1 MTRFEWGLWGVS
13 VAAVVASFLV
23 FSNDYLTLAA
33 SVTGVTSLIYAAK
46 GNVLGPALMIVFSVL
61 YGVISCLFGYYG
73 EMMTYVGMTLPMSVV
88 SLISWVRHPFRDS
101 AQVTVAKVSKKAA
114 SVMIVLSVLVTV
126 GFYFVL
132 RALGNANL
140 LFSTF
145 SVTTSFAAAFL
156 TFLRSPYFALAYAL
170 NDAVLIV
177 LWSLASV
184 SDLSY
189 IPMIVCFG
197 VFLINDTYGFLSWR
211 KMAKMQSQSARN
223 GQPKHSPEK

>member
-1 MTRFEWGLWGVS
+1 MYN
-13 VAAVVASFLV
+13 
-23 FSNDYLTLAA
+23 SNEQTANRERRLCA
-33 SVTGVTSLIYAAK
+33 
-46 GNVLGPALMIVFSVL
+46 
-61 YGVISCLFGYYG
+61 GYYG

-126 GFYFVL
+126 GFYFIL

-197 VFLINDTYGFLSWR
+197 VFLTHQRYLRLSQLAQNGKNAVAVGTER
-211 KMAKMQSQSARN
+211 SA
-223 GQPKHSPEK
+223 ETFT